1 MKLES
6 AKIIK
11 QGTWAKE
18 YTMTDVIVDL
28 CDVQGFNTVF
38 DDDDSVVMQNSEY
51 YAVLTTRPDGR
62 IDSAYY
68 RR

>member
-38 DDDDSVVMQNSEY
+38 DDDDSVVMRNHQFL
-51 YAVLTTRPDGR
+51 AVLS
-62 IDSAYY
+62 INANNCVHVAYY